1 MPNVVISQVTN
12 ATTIASTPIPSAPSS
27 GSITIYNTNGV
38 YYQINSAGEISRL
51 TSFID
56 QFDIDFYTGDN
67 APYIADID
75 AFGFQDAAGFPVGED
90 RDVVFKVGANVPY
103 WKQGATL
110 DVVIAPSV
118 TDVGK
123 KVKWKL
129 DYLVHVGG
137 EVYSGGTSYSS
148 TFDMTVSASQNQL
161 QKTQAFTIP
170 NGHIPLTAVEVEF
183 RLTRLGTDINDTFSG
198 DIGLKHLVIRE

>member
-1 MPNVVISQVTN
+1 MPNVIVSQVTN
-12 ATTIASTPIPSAPSS
+12 STTIASTFVPISPSA
-27 GSITIYNTNGV
+27 GSITIYNINGV
-38 YYQINSAGEISRL
+38 YYQINSAVETSRL

-56 QFDIDFYTGDN
+56 QFDLDFFEGN
-67 APYIADID
+67 NPPYIADID
-75 AFGFQDAAGFPVGED
+75 AFGFQDAAGLPVGED
-90 RDVVFKVGANVPY
+90 RDVIFKVGANVPY
-103 WKQGATL
+103 WKQGVNL

-123 KVKWKL
+123 KVRWKL

-137 EVYSGGTSYSS
+137 EIYSGGTSYSA
-148 TFDMTVSASQNQL
+148 TFDMTVSAAQNQL

-170 NGHIPLTAVEVEF
+170 NGHIPSTAVEVEF

-198 DIGLKHLVIRE
+198 DIGLKHLLIRE